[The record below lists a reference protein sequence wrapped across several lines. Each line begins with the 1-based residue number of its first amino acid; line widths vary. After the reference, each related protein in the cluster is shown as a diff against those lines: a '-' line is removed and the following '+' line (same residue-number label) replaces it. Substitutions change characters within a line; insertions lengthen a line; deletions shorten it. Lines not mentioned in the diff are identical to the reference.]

1 MEIYCDQLNNIQKSQ
16 NCINHEINREWLSDT
31 TMKPYDSFLYDARI
45 NLNSTNNNN
54 NNKKHQK
61 VPEYLLVVQLW
72 KIININVS
80 EMTTN
85 FTLKKKLNKDET
97 KGI

>member
-1 MEIYCDQLNNIQKSQ
+1 MLK
-16 NCINHEINREWLSDT
+16 LT
-31 TMKPYDSFLYDARI
+31 LKF
-45 NLNSTNNNN
+45 NNNG
-54 NNKKHQK
+54 NNKPTSK

-85 FTLKKKLNKDET
+85 FTLKKKLNKGEPKEFNAFAYFIWNDSRN
-97 KGI
+97 